1 MISTAIIGAGT
12 MGSAFYKGLSS
23 QGKAGKIWLCD
34 QNEDKLQVAPANRRI
49 DNPASAGKTVECI
62 LLAVKP
68 QSFAELMA
76 TVGNAWS
83 GTLVISIMAG
93 ITMKTIADATGAS
106 AIVRAMPN
114 LGARVGH
121 SITGWYPSSAV
132 TPAQLKHTEELF
144 SAIGMSV
151 RLKEEAQID
160 GFTAVAGSGPAYV
173 FLLAEL
179 LENAARDLGIDEAT
193 GAQIAREL
201 LGAGSLLLNEKERSA
216 AQWREAVTSKGG
228 TTEAALRVMKEK
240 GLSQIFS
247 DAIAAAT
254 DRSRSLSHDDKS
266 HQPSPRGG
274 GATAGEIGCSSAFGS
289 ALFVSPWVPT
299 EQLQATKQASRMLA
313 GLPEQEVNAFLLRLA
328 DALEQDAEKI
338 LQANQRDLA
347 RMNPEDPKFDR
358 LLLNQERIQA
368 IAKDVRTVAGLPSP
382 VGKILEEHTRPNGL
396 KITKISVPIGVIG
409 IVYEARPNVTVDSFS
424 LCFKS
429 RNAST
434 LKGGSDA
441 SFSNE
446 ALAACIHRVLR
457 DASLPEEILLLLP
470 PDRSA
475 VTEMLHAR
483 GLVDVVIPRGS
494 QKLIDFVREEATIPV
509 IETGAGIVHIYVD
522 QSADVAM
529 AASVIFNAKTRRP
542 GVCNTVDTVIIHAD
556 RLSDLLQIMQPLQAS
571 RVRIFADKP
580 AFDHLS
586 GSYDSSLLE
595 PAKEE
600 HFGTEF
606 LSLKLSV
613 ATVRN
618 MDEALAHIRCHSS
631 GHSESIIAKD
641 QEAIERFLREVDAA
655 AVYANASTA
664 FTDGGEFGLGAEI
677 GISTQKLHARGP
689 MGLEALTSYKWIVR
703 GNGQIRA

>member
-1 MISTAIIGAGT
+1 MT
-12 MGSAFYKGLSS
+12 
-23 QGKAGKIWLCD
+23 
-34 QNEDKLQVAPANRRI
+34 
-49 DNPASAGKTVECI
+49 
-62 LLAVKP
+62 
-68 QSFAELMA
+68 
-76 TVGNAWS
+76 
-83 GTLVISIMAG
+83 
-93 ITMKTIADATGAS
+93 
-106 AIVRAMPN
+106 N
-114 LGARVGH
+114 L
-121 SITGWYPSSAV
+121 
-132 TPAQLKHTEELF
+132 TE
-144 SAIGMSV
+144 
-151 RLKEEAQID
+151 
-160 GFTAVAGSGPAYV
+160 
-173 FLLAEL
+173 
-179 LENAARDLGIDEAT
+179 
-193 GAQIAREL
+193 
-201 LGAGSLLLNEKERSA
+201 
-216 AQWREAVTSKGG
+216 
-228 TTEAALRVMKEK
+228 
-240 GLSQIFS
+240 
-247 DAIAAAT
+247 
-254 DRSRSLSHDDKS
+254 H
-266 HQPSPRGG
+266 
-274 GATAGEIGCSSAFGS
+274 
-289 ALFVSPWVPT
+289 
-299 EQLQATKQASRMLA
+299 LQATKHASRMLA

-328 DALEQDAEKI
+328 DALQQDADQI
-338 LQANQRDLA
+338 LQANQHDLA

-396 KITKISVPIGVIG
+396 KISKISVPIGVIG

-429 RNAST
+429 RNACA
-434 LKGGSDA
+434 LKGGNDA

-457 DASLPEEILLLLP
+457 DVSLPEEVLLLLP
-470 PDRSA
+470 SDRSA

-483 GLVDVVIPRGS
+483 GLIDVVIPRGS
-494 QKLIDFVREEATIPV
+494 QKLIDFVREESTIPV

-522 QSADVAM
+522 QSADVSM

-542 GVCNTVDTVIIHAD
+542 GVCNTVDTVIIHED
-556 RLSDLLQIMQPLQAS
+556 RLRDLPQIMKPLEAAH
-571 RVRIFADKP
+571 VRIFADKP

-586 GSYDSSLLE
+586 GFYDSSLLE
-595 PAKEE
+595 AAKEE

-618 MDEALAHIRCHSS
+618 MDEALAHIRRYSS

-689 MGLEALTSYKWIVR
+689 MGLEALTSTKWIVR